1 MNAKQNAVA
10 VAVSET
16 VAPTTPALTAVP
28 PVTVSA
34 NVIFKKAKAVIAR
47 PTTAAEDALIER
59 GIQMGG
65 AAADVD
71 EQMASALKSVA
82 KMPKARRADAMVCL
96 KAGFVAEY
104 MSARGVA
111 EKSAIQKFDR
121 LRAVHAPE
129 TSRKAKSNAAKGGA
143 HKGKKGAKVTSIS
156 AKEGH
161 LQLCRD
167 NVLAYVKAAQDEY
180 KDETGDVPVE
190 TLMDMLG
197 DIAALAK
204 GKTRK
209 S

>member
-1 MNAKQNAVA
+1 MNAKQNAVSVA
-10 VAVSET
+10 VADAVNA
-16 VAPTTPALTAVP
+16 APTLAAVP
-28 PVTVSA
+28 KSPAKSMEI
-34 NVIFKKAKAVIAR
+34 IFKKAKAVIAR
-47 PTTAAEDALIER
+47 PTSAAEDALIER
-59 GIQMGG
+59 GIEMGG

-71 EQMASALKSVA
+71 EQMAAALKSVA
-82 KMPKARRADAMVCL
+82 KMAKSRRSDAMACL

-104 MSARGVA
+104 MSARGCA

-156 AKEGH
+156 AKEGK
-161 LQLCRD
+161 LQLIVD
-167 NVLAYVKAAQDEY
+167 NVIAYVKAAQEEY
-180 KDETGDVPVE
+180 KGETGDVPVE
-190 TLMDMLG
+190 TVMDMLG

-204 GKTRK
+204 GRTRK